1 VTIARR
7 VGVFAFEGVQLLDV
21 AGPLDAFSVASRL
34 IERRGGTPYRVGVV
48 AERRGPVRCAGG
60 VSIVADWSLSSL
72 RAGTL
77 DTLLVAGG
85 ESWPSAL
92 TAPTR
97 RGLRR
102 ASEHV
107 PRMGSICLGAFI
119 LAELGFFDGR
129 RAVTHWRW
137 CAKFAAAYPA
147 IKVDGDAIFVRDGDR
162 WSSAGVTAGIDLAL
176 AMVEADH
183 GRAVA
188 LETARALVVFLRRP
202 GGQSQ
207 FSAALAA
214 DPGDEPALRLVQQE
228 IVADPAGDHRVER
241 LAERAGLSVRHFARA
256 FRKASGATPAAFV
269 ERVRVEAA
277 CRRLEATNE
286 DATAIARACGFA
298 SADVMR
304 RAFARRTHVSPQAY
318 RRRFS

>member
-7 VGVFAFEGVQLLDV
+7 IGVFAFDGVQLLDV
-21 AGPLDAFSVASRL
+21 AGPLDAFSVASR
-34 IERRGGTPYRVGVV
+34 IAEHRGGIPYRVGVV
-48 AERRGPVRCAGG
+48 AERRGPVRCSGG
-60 VSIVADWSLSSL
+60 VTISADMSLASL
-72 RAGTL
+72 RSGTL

-85 ESWPSAL
+85 ERWPTAL

-97 RGLRR
+97 RGLMR
-102 ASEHV
+102 AATHV
-107 PRMGSICLGAFI
+107 RRMGSICLGAFV

-137 CAKFAAAYPA
+137 CAKFATAYPA
-147 IKVDGDAIFVRDGDR
+147 VTVDRDAIFVRDGDR

-183 GRAVA
+183 GRAIA

-207 FSAALAA
+207 FSAALVA
-214 DPGDEPALRLVQQE
+214 DPGDEPALRALQQA
-228 IVADPAGDHRVER
+228 IVADPAGDHRVEQ

-256 FRKASGATPAAFV
+256 FRKASGTTPAAFV

-277 CRRLEATNE
+277 CRRLEETSE
-286 DATAIARACGFA
+286 DATAVARACGFP

-304 RAFARRTHVSPQAY
+304 RAFARRAHVSPGAY
-318 RRRFS
+318 RRRFT